1 MRSHQQKIDIM
12 RDNRDITRSAKH
24 KRNRLLTI
32 SINILL
38 WVGMIAAWYI
48 IIAFTIDMP
57 AEHKLRHST
66 DKLHE
71 EYVKMS
77 ERYQDLTEVID
88 NVERRDENVF
98 RKLFESNPYDLTIDS
113 DNERIALHE
122 SLMEMTNDE
131 LIETLKQRVE
141 SATRDNDALARS
153 YDDMMYALETTTL
166 SVDCIPAIQPVNN
179 RQLTLL
185 AAGKKPLINP
195 FHRAMREH
203 HGVDYLIPEGTPV
216 FATADG
222 TVQSLS
228 EKNTTHGKA
237 ITIDH
242 GNGYQTSYSHL
253 LDIRVKKGTKVKRGD
268 IIAMSG
274 NSGLSF
280 APHLHYEVIFNG
292 MRVDPVH
299 YFFLELNAEEYQRMI
314 RIALSSMQSF
324 D

>member
-1 MRSHQQKIDIM
+1 MRNIKNILTKLWVQN
-12 RDNRDITRSAKH
+12 NRILTFTVHRLLWGSMVGVCYI
-24 KRNRLLTI
+24 LLTI
-32 SINILL
+32 F
-38 WVGMIAAWYI
+38 V
-48 IIAFTIDMP
+48 DMP
-57 AEHKLRHST
+57 AEYKLRHST
-66 DKLHE
+66 DELRAE
-71 EYVKMS
+71 DTKMS
-77 ERYQDLTEVID
+77 ECYDELTEVMD
-88 NVERRDENVF
+88 NVVARDENVF
-98 RKLFESNPYDLTIDS
+98 RKLFESNPYDLTID
-113 DNERIALHE
+113 DDQERIALHE
-122 SLMEMTNDE
+122 SLMEMDNDE
-131 LIETLKQRVE
+131 LLSELTNKLQNAENDK
-141 SATRDNDALARS
+141 DALTRS
-153 YDDMMYALETTTL
+153 YEDMMYAYETTSL
-166 SVDCIPAIQPVNN
+166 SIDYIPAIQPVNN

-203 HGVDYLIPEGTPV
+203 HGVDYLIPEGTAV

-222 TVQSLS
+222 IVQSLS

-253 LDIRVKKGTKVKRGD
+253 LDIRVKKGDKVKRGD

-280 APHLHYEVIFNG
+280 APHLHYEVILNG
-292 MRVDPVH
+292 TRVDPVH
-299 YFFLELNAEEYQRMI
+299 YFFLELNAEEYQRII

>member
-1 MRSHQQKIDIM
+1 MKII
-12 RDNRDITRSAKH
+12 K
-24 KRNRLLTI
+24 
-32 SINILL
+32 NILTKFRWQNNRILTFSVHLLL
-38 WVGMIAAWYI
+38 WIASVTLFYVLLSI
-48 IIAFTIDMP
+48 FVDMP
-57 AEHKLRHST
+57 AESELRNTNNKLNS
-66 DKLHE
+66 
-71 EYVKMS
+71 EYSKMS
-77 ERYQDLTEVID
+77 ERYEELTEVMD
-88 NVERRDENVF
+88 NVVARDENVF
-98 RKLFESNPYDLTIDS
+98 RKLFESNPYDLTID
-113 DNERIALHE
+113 DDEERIALHE
-122 SLMEMTNDE
+122 SLMDLDNDE
-131 LIETLKQRVE
+131 LLSELNNKLQ
-141 SATRDNDALARS
+141 SAENDKDALTRS
-153 YDDMMYALETTTL
+153 YEDMMYAHETTSL
-166 SVDCIPAIQPVNN
+166 SIDCIPAIQPVNN

-195 FHRAMREH
+195 FHRTMREH
-203 HGVDYLIPEGTPV
+203 HGVDYLIPEGTAV

-253 LDIRVKKGTKVKRGD
+253 LDIRVKRGDKVKRGD

-292 MRVDPVH
+292 TRVDPVH
-299 YFFLELNAEEYQRMI
+299 YFFLELNAEEYQRII

>member
-1 MRSHQQKIDIM
+1 MKII
-12 RDNRDITRSAKH
+12 K
-24 KRNRLLTI
+24 
-32 SINILL
+32 NILTKFRWQNNRILTFSVHLLL
-38 WVGMIAAWYI
+38 WIASVTLFYVLLSI
-48 IIAFTIDMP
+48 FVDMP
-57 AEHKLRHST
+57 AETELRNTNNRLNS
-66 DKLHE
+66 
-71 EYVKMS
+71 EYDKMS
-77 ERYQDLTEVID
+77 ERYEELTEVID
-88 NVERRDENVF
+88 NVVARDENVF
-98 RKLFESNPYDLTIDS
+98 RKLFESNPYDLTID
-113 DNERIALHE
+113 DDEERIALHE
-122 SLMEMTNDE
+122 SLMDLDNDE
-131 LIETLKQRVE
+131 LLSELNNKLQ
-141 SATRDNDALARS
+141 SAENDKDALTRS
-153 YDDMMYALETTTL
+153 YEDMMYAHETTSL
-166 SVDCIPAIQPVNN
+166 SIDCIPAIQPVNN

-195 FHRAMREH
+195 FHRTMREH
-203 HGVDYLIPEGTPV
+203 HGVDYLIPEGTAV

-253 LDIRVKKGTKVKRGD
+253 LDIRVKRGDKVKRGD

-280 APHLHYEVIFNG
+280 APQLHYEVIFNG
-292 MRVDPVH
+292 TRVDPVH
-299 YFFLELNAEEYQRMI
+299 YFFLELNAEEYQRII

>member
-1 MRSHQQKIDIM
+1 MKIIKDILTKF
-12 RDNRDITRSAKH
+12 RWQNNRI
-24 KRNRLLTI
+24 LTF
-32 SINILL
+32 SVHLLL
-38 WVGMIAAWYI
+38 WIASVTLFYVLLSI
-48 IIAFTIDMP
+48 VVDMP
-57 AEHKLRHST
+57 AETELRNTNNKLNS
-66 DKLHE
+66 
-71 EYVKMS
+71 EYDKMS
-77 ERYQDLTEVID
+77 ERYEELTEVMD
-88 NVERRDENVF
+88 NVVARDENVF
-98 RKLFESNPYDLTIDS
+98 RKLFESNPYDLTID
-113 DNERIALHE
+113 DDEERIALHE
-122 SLMEMTNDE
+122 SLMDLDNDE
-131 LIETLKQRVE
+131 LLSELNNKLQ
-141 SATRDNDALARS
+141 SAENDKDALTRS
-153 YDDMMYALETTTL
+153 YEDMMYAHETTSL
-166 SVDCIPAIQPVNN
+166 SIDCIPAIQPVNN

-195 FHRAMREH
+195 FHRTMREH
-203 HGVDYLIPEGTPV
+203 HGVDYLIPEGTAV

-253 LDIRVKKGTKVKRGD
+253 LDIRVKRGDKVKRGD

-292 MRVDPVH
+292 TRVDPVH
-299 YFFLELNAEEYQRMI
+299 YFFLELNAEEYQRII

>member
-1 MRSHQQKIDIM
+1 MKHIKSILTKFRGQN
-12 RDNRDITRSAKH
+12 NRILVFGVHLLLWIAMVSVFYV
-24 KRNRLLTI
+24 LLT
-32 SINILL
+32 LF
-38 WVGMIAAWYI
+38 A
-48 IIAFTIDMP
+48 DMP
-57 AEHKLRHST
+57 AEYELRHST
-66 DKLHE
+66 DELRT
-71 EYVKMS
+71 EYTKMS
-77 ERYQDLTEVID
+77 ERYDELTEVMD
-88 NVERRDENVF
+88 NVVARDENVF
-98 RKLFESNPYDLTIDS
+98 RKLFESNPYDLTID
-113 DNERIALHE
+113 DDQERIALHE
-122 SLMEMTNDE
+122 SLMALDNDE
-131 LIETLKQRVE
+131 LLLELNNKVQSAE
-141 SATRDNDALARS
+141 SDKDILTRS
-153 YDDMMYALETTTL
+153 YEDMVYAYETTSL
-166 SVDCIPAIQPVNN
+166 SIDCIPAIQPVNN

-203 HGVDYLIPEGTPV
+203 HGVDYLIPEGTAV

-222 TVQSLS
+222 IVQSLS

-253 LDIRVKKGTKVKRGD
+253 LDIRVKKGDKVKRGD

-292 MRVDPVH
+292 TRVDPVH
-299 YFFLELNAEEYQRMI
+299 YFFLELNAEEYQRII

>member
-1 MRSHQQKIDIM
+1 MKDKEITSTKIS
-12 RDNRDITRSAKH
+12 RRNNRI
-24 KRNRLLTI
+24 LTVTI
-32 SINILL
+32 HVLL
-38 WVGMIAAWYI
+38 WAAMVALWSI
-48 IIAFTIDMP
+48 VLAFTVDMP
-57 AEHKLRHST
+57 REYELRHSA
-66 DKLHE
+66 DELRA
-71 EYVKMS
+71 EYNKMS
-77 ERYQDLTEVID
+77 ARYDELTEVMD
-88 NVERRDENVF
+88 NVIKRDENVF
-98 RKLFESNPYDLTIDS
+98 RKLFESNPYDLTID
-113 DNERIALHE
+113 DDQERIALHE
-122 SLMEMTNDE
+122 SLMDMDNDE
-131 LIETLKQRVE
+131 LLLELDNKVQ
-141 SATRDNDALARS
+141 SAKKDKDALTRS
-153 YDDMMYALETTTL
+153 YEDMMYAYETTSL
-166 SVDCIPAIQPVNN
+166 SIDCIPAIQPVNN

-195 FHRAMREH
+195 FHRTMREH
-203 HGVDYLIPEGTPV
+203 HGVDYLIPEGTAV

-222 TVQSLS
+222 IVQSLS

-253 LDIRVKKGTKVKRGD
+253 LDIRVKKGNKVKRGD

-292 MRVDPVH
+292 TRVDPVH
-299 YFFLELNAEEYQRMI
+299 YFFLELNAEEYQRII

>member
-1 MRSHQQKIDIM
+1 MKII
-12 RDNRDITRSAKH
+12 K
-24 KRNRLLTI
+24 
-32 SINILL
+32 NILTKFRWQNNRILALSVHLLL
-38 WVGMIAAWYI
+38 WIASVTLFYVLLSI
-48 IIAFTIDMP
+48 FIDMP
-57 AEHKLRHST
+57 AESELRNTNNKLNS
-66 DKLHE
+66 
-71 EYVKMS
+71 EYNKMS
-77 ERYQDLTEVID
+77 ERYEELTEVID
-88 NVERRDENVF
+88 NVVARDENVF
-98 RKLFESNPYDLTIDS
+98 RKLFESNPYDLTID
-113 DNERIALHE
+113 DDEERIALHE
-122 SLMEMTNDE
+122 SLMDLDNDE
-131 LIETLKQRVE
+131 LLSELNNKLQ
-141 SATRDNDALARS
+141 SAENDKDALTRS
-153 YDDMMYALETTTL
+153 YEDMMYAHETTSL
-166 SVDCIPAIQPVNN
+166 SIDCIPAIQPVNN

-195 FHRAMREH
+195 FHRTMREH
-203 HGVDYLIPEGTPV
+203 HGVDYLIPEGTAV

-253 LDIRVKKGTKVKRGD
+253 LDIRVKRGDKVKRGD

-292 MRVDPVH
+292 TRVDPVH
-299 YFFLELNAEEYQRMI
+299 YFFLELNAEEYQRII

>member
-1 MRSHQQKIDIM
+1 MKII
-12 RDNRDITRSAKH
+12 K
-24 KRNRLLTI
+24 
-32 SINILL
+32 NILTKFRWQNNRILTLSVHLLL
-38 WVGMIAAWYI
+38 WIASVTLFYVLLSI
-48 IIAFTIDMP
+48 FVDMP
-57 AEHKLRHST
+57 AETELRNTNNKLNS
-66 DKLHE
+66 
-71 EYVKMS
+71 EYNKMS
-77 ERYQDLTEVID
+77 ERYEELTEVMD
-88 NVERRDENVF
+88 NVVARDENVF
-98 RKLFESNPYDLTIDS
+98 RKLFESNPYDLTID
-113 DNERIALHE
+113 DDEERIALHE
-122 SLMEMTNDE
+122 SLMDLDNDE
-131 LIETLKQRVE
+131 LLSELNNKLQ
-141 SATRDNDALARS
+141 SAENDKDALTRS
-153 YDDMMYALETTTL
+153 YEDMMYAHETTSL
-166 SVDCIPAIQPVNN
+166 SIDCIPAIQPVNN

-195 FHRAMREH
+195 FHRTMREH
-203 HGVDYLIPEGTPV
+203 HGVDYLIPEGTAV

-253 LDIRVKKGTKVKRGD
+253 LDIRVKRGDKVKRGD

-292 MRVDPVH
+292 TRVDPVH
-299 YFFLELNAEEYQRMI
+299 YFFLELNAEEYQRII

>member
-1 MRSHQQKIDIM
+1 MKII
-12 RDNRDITRSAKH
+12 K
-24 KRNRLLTI
+24 
-32 SINILL
+32 NILTKFRWQNNRILTFSVHLLL
-38 WVGMIAAWYI
+38 WIASV
-48 IIAFTIDMP
+48 TIFYVLLSIVVDMP
-57 AEHKLRHST
+57 AETELRNTNNKLNS
-66 DKLHE
+66 
-71 EYVKMS
+71 EYDKMS
-77 ERYQDLTEVID
+77 ERYEELTKVID
-88 NVERRDENVF
+88 NVVARDENVF
-98 RKLFESNPYDLTIDS
+98 RKLFESNPYDLTIYD
-113 DNERIALHE
+113 DEERIALHE
-122 SLMEMTNDE
+122 SLMDLDNDE
-131 LIETLKQRVE
+131 LLSKLNNKLQ
-141 SATRDNDALARS
+141 SAENDKDALTRS
-153 YDDMMYALETTTL
+153 YEDMMYAHETTSL
-166 SVDCIPAIQPVNN
+166 SIDCIPAIQPVNN

-195 FHRAMREH
+195 FHRTMREH
-203 HGVDYLIPEGTPV
+203 HGVDYLIPEGTAV

-253 LDIRVKKGTKVKRGD
+253 LDIRVKRGDKVKRGD

-292 MRVDPVH
+292 TRVDPVH
-299 YFFLELNAEEYQRMI
+299 YFFLELNAEEYQRII

>member
-1 MRSHQQKIDIM
+1 M
-12 RDNRDITRSAKH
+12 RDKENISTKISKQNNRALSITIHTLIWIAMVAMW
-24 KRNRLLTI
+24 
-32 SINILL
+32 SIVLSL
-38 WVGMIAAWYI
+38 A
-48 IIAFTIDMP
+48 IDMP
-57 AEHKLRHST
+57 REYELRHST
-66 DKLHE
+66 DELRT
-71 EYVKMS
+71 EYNKIS
-77 ERYQDLTEVID
+77 TRYNELSEVID
-88 NVERRDENVF
+88 NVIARDENVF
-98 RKLFESNPYDLTIDS
+98 RKLFESNPYNLTVD
-113 DNERIALHE
+113 DEQERIVLHE
-122 SLMEMTNDE
+122 SLMEMDNDE
-131 LIETLKQRVE
+131 LLLELNNKVKETEKE
-141 SATRDNDALARS
+141 NDALTRS
-153 YDDMMYALETTTL
+153 YEDMMYAYETTSL
-166 SVDCIPAIQPVNN
+166 SIDCIPAIQPVNN

-203 HGVDYLIPEGTPV
+203 HGVDYLIPEGTAV

-222 TVQSLS
+222 VVQSLS

-253 LDIRVKKGTKVKRGD
+253 LDIRVKKGQKVKRGD

-299 YFFLELNAEEYQRMI
+299 YFFLELNAEEYQRII

>member
-1 MRSHQQKIDIM
+1 MKII
-12 RDNRDITRSAKH
+12 K
-24 KRNRLLTI
+24 
-32 SINILL
+32 NILTKFRWQNNRILTLSVHLLL
-38 WVGMIAAWYI
+38 WIASVTLFYVLLSI
-48 IIAFTIDMP
+48 FVDMP
-57 AEHKLRHST
+57 AETELRNTNNKLNS
-66 DKLHE
+66 
-71 EYVKMS
+71 EYDKMS
-77 ERYQDLTEVID
+77 ERYEELTEVID
-88 NVERRDENVF
+88 NVVARDENVF
-98 RKLFESNPYDLTIDS
+98 RKLFESNPYDLTID
-113 DNERIALHE
+113 DDEERIALHE
-122 SLMEMTNDE
+122 SLMDLDNDE
-131 LIETLKQRVE
+131 LLSELNNKLQ
-141 SATRDNDALARS
+141 SAENDKDALTRS
-153 YDDMMYALETTTL
+153 YEDMMYAHETTSL
-166 SVDCIPAIQPVNN
+166 SIDCIPAIQPVNN

-195 FHRAMREH
+195 FHRTMREH
-203 HGVDYLIPEGTPV
+203 HGVDYLIPEGTAV

-253 LDIRVKKGTKVKRGD
+253 LDIRVKRGDKVKRGD

-292 MRVDPVH
+292 TRVDPVH
-299 YFFLELNAEEYQRMI
+299 YFFLELNAEEYQRII

>member
-1 MRSHQQKIDIM
+1 MKII
-12 RDNRDITRSAKH
+12 K
-24 KRNRLLTI
+24 
-32 SINILL
+32 NILTKFRWQNNRILTLSVHLLL
-38 WVGMIAAWYI
+38 WIASVTLFYVLLSI
-48 IIAFTIDMP
+48 FVDMP
-57 AEHKLRHST
+57 AESELRNTNNKLNS
-66 DKLHE
+66 
-71 EYVKMS
+71 EYNKMS
-77 ERYQDLTEVID
+77 ERYEELTEVMD
-88 NVERRDENVF
+88 NVVARDENVF
-98 RKLFESNPYDLTIDS
+98 RKLFESNPYDLTID
-113 DNERIALHE
+113 DDEERIALHE
-122 SLMEMTNDE
+122 SLMDLDNDE
-131 LIETLKQRVE
+131 LLSELNNKLQ
-141 SATRDNDALARS
+141 SAENDKDALTRS
-153 YDDMMYALETTTL
+153 YEDMMYAHGTTSL
-166 SVDCIPAIQPVNN
+166 SIDCIPAIQPVNN

-195 FHRAMREH
+195 FHRTMREH
-203 HGVDYLIPEGTPV
+203 HGVDYLIPEGTAV

-253 LDIRVKKGTKVKRGD
+253 LDIRVKRGDKVKRGD

-292 MRVDPVH
+292 TRVDPVH
-299 YFFLELNAEEYQRMI
+299 YFFLELNAEEYQRII